1 MNSYTLKIVGFF
13 IVVFFLVFVSSQ
25 FYLAVN
31 DNYTTTTAYSYSA
44 IDDVTFKGVFVR
56 DENVINYNGGGVIGY
71 SYSDGSKISKDS
83 VIAYVYSDEDEIIT
97 RNKIEKLEREL
108 ASLEMVS
115 SPGTSDVAQ
124 PELISK
130 LIAENYKNAVY
141 CIEKSDYESFSD
153 EREALLEYMNIMA
166 LVTKKEKDYN
176 AEIERL
182 RSEIERLKSTLSNP
196 IDTVSTDIP
205 GYFVSYVDGYE
216 EQLSVDNIHNITAGQ
231 IKKIAANP
239 VSPNASGIG
248 KIVDGYD
255 WKLLGVIDNSANKYY
270 PGMKIELNFNSCSE
284 TISAT
289 IDEIIATD
297 NPSESI
303 FVISSDKLTFELVQ
317 HRVERIQ
324 MVVSKYDGVYVPRSA
339 IRFNAE
345 GEKGV
350 YVMMGQNIVFKK
362 LDIIFEDADFVLSSN
377 TGASDYVLLYDE
389 IILEGVSASAEKTV
403 QTLEGEED
411 PPEET
416 TVTTTGIS
424 VGTTEKSAS

>member
-141 CIEKSDYESFSD
+141 CIEKSDYEQ
-153 EREALLEYMNIMA
+153 
-166 LVTKKEKDYN
+166 K
-176 AEIERL
+176 
-182 RSEIERLKSTLSNP
+182 
-196 IDTVSTDIP
+196 
-205 GYFVSYVDGYE
+205 
-216 EQLSVDNIHNITAGQ
+216 
-231 IKKIAANP
+231 
-239 VSPNASGIG
+239 
-248 KIVDGYD
+248 
-255 WKLLGVIDNSANKYY
+255 
-270 PGMKIELNFNSCSE
+270 
-284 TISAT
+284 
-289 IDEIIATD
+289 
-297 NPSESI
+297 
-303 FVISSDKLTFELVQ
+303 
-317 HRVERIQ
+317 
-324 MVVSKYDGVYVPRSA
+324 
-339 IRFNAE
+339 
-345 GEKGV
+345 
-350 YVMMGQNIVFKK
+350 
-362 LDIIFEDADFVLSSN
+362 
-377 TGASDYVLLYDE
+377 
-389 IILEGVSASAEKTV
+389 
-403 QTLEGEED
+403 
-411 PPEET
+411 
-416 TVTTTGIS
+416 
-424 VGTTEKSAS
+424 

>member
-1 MNSYTLKIVGFF
+1 
-13 IVVFFLVFVSSQ
+13 
-25 FYLAVN
+25 
-31 DNYTTTTAYSYSA
+31 
-44 IDDVTFKGVFVR
+44 
-56 DENVINYNGGGVIGY
+56 
-71 SYSDGSKISKDS
+71 
-83 VIAYVYSDEDEIIT
+83 
-97 RNKIEKLEREL
+97 
-108 ASLEMVS
+108 
-115 SPGTSDVAQ
+115 
-124 PELISK
+124 
-130 LIAENYKNAVY
+130 
-141 CIEKSDYESFSD
+141 
-153 EREALLEYMNIMA
+153 
-166 LVTKKEKDYN
+166 
-176 AEIERL
+176 
-182 RSEIERLKSTLSNP
+182 
-196 IDTVSTDIP
+196 
-205 GYFVSYVDGYE
+205 
-216 EQLSVDNIHNITAGQ
+216 
-231 IKKIAANP
+231 
-239 VSPNASGIG
+239 
-248 KIVDGYD
+248 
-255 WKLLGVIDNSANKYY
+255 
-270 PGMKIELNFNSCSE
+270 MKIELNFNSCSE

-389 IILEGVSASAEKTV
+389 IVLEGVSASAEKTV
-403 QTLEGEED
+403 QTLEGEEE

-416 TVTTTGIS
+416 TATTTGIS